1 MGRFCGGAAGTTGRG
16 ATFRVTN
23 PLTGAE
29 MATEFQSA
37 TAGDL
42 DRACWKAWEA
52 FHALRDRPPADRAG
66 LLESIGVRLLELGDA
81 LTSIA
86 CAETGL
92 SAVKIVAERERAIA
106 NIRELAMRMRR
117 GEWISPRIET
127 GEPSRRPTPRPDLRS
142 MWAGCGP
149 ALIIGCGPSPVLSG
163 PAGTDAMCALA
174 AGCPILCKSHPERA
188 ATDEL
193 VAWAIVQALESDGF
207 HPATCALLH
216 AGGQRE
222 GPVVERL
229 VKHPCVRVIA
239 MCGTREA
246 VEAIGRLCA
255 HRPDPAMLLATM
267 GTTNPVFALSGAIAA
282 SRDDI
287 ADRLVSAVSSSSG
300 QSCLRPGL
308 LFLERGGDGEGLLQ
322 RMSAGFNTARPQPMV
337 SRRAR
342 LRYGDRIDALAR
354 VSGVEL
360 VGGSVQAGHGAT
372 GGRPESGPVMV
383 SPALLRTDLTV
394 FKKSGLL
401 HEHIPGPA
409 LLAVMC
415 RDGAELVDGAG
426 AVQAS
431 LAASLW
437 LATKD
442 APTARRLVV
451 ALERRVGRL
460 IFNGLSAGLEFSEA
474 MVHGGPFPASAG
486 SPGTGYGPDGP
497 LRFMRPVCYQNA
509 PDAFLPR
516 ELRAG
521 NPLRLLRRLNGR
533 AESPEAEAKAA

>member
-1 MGRFCGGAAGTTGRG
+1 MGRFCGGSGGAATRG

-23 PLTGAE
+23 PLTGVD
-29 MATEFQSA
+29 MPTEFESA
-37 TAGDL
+37 TAADL

-52 FHALRDRPPADRAG
+52 FHALRDRPPADRAN
-66 LLESIGVRLLELGDA
+66 LLESIGVRLLELGDS
-81 LTSIA
+81 LTSVA

-106 NIRELAMRMRR
+106 NIRELALRTRR
-117 GEWISPRIET
+117 GDWISPRIET

-142 MWAGCGP
+142 MCSGMGP
-149 ALIIGCGPSPVLSG
+149 ALIIGCGPSPILSG

-193 VAWAIVQALESDGF
+193 VGWAIVQALESEGF

-216 AGGQRE
+216 AGANRE
-222 GPVVERL
+222 APVVERL
-229 VKHPCVRVIA
+229 VKHPCVRIIA
-239 MCGTREA
+239 MQGTREA
-246 VEAIGRLCA
+246 VEAVGRLCA
-255 HRPDPAMLLATM
+255 HRPDPAPLLAIM

-287 ADRLVSAVSSSSG
+287 ADRLVSAVTSSSG

-308 LFLERGGDGEGLLQ
+308 LFLERGGDSEGLLQ
-322 RMSAGFNTARPQPMV
+322 RLGAGFNACRPQPMI

-342 LRYGDRIDALAR
+342 RRFGERVDTLLR

-360 VGGSVQAGHGAT
+360 VGGSVQAGHGA
-372 GGRPESGPVMV
+372 GAGAIENGPVMV
-383 SPALLRTDLTV
+383 SPVLMRADLPV
-394 FKKSGLL
+394 FKKSGAL

-426 AVQAS
+426 ALQAS
-431 LAASLW
+431 LASSVW

-460 IFNGLSAGLEFSEA
+460 IFNGLSPGLEFSEA
-474 MVHGGPFPASAG
+474 MVHGGAFPASTTLGA
-486 SPGTGYGPDGP
+486 GYGPDAV
-497 LRFMRPVCYQNA
+497 LRFMRPICYQNA

-516 ELRAG
+516 ELRAA
-521 NPLRLLRRLNGR
+521 NPLRLMRRLNGR
-533 AESPEAEAKAA
+533 AESPEAEAQAA